1 MIRILIAEEAPLLR
15 SGLVAFLG
23 GLHDVEV
30 VASIGTGEKIV
41 SVGLAFQPEVGLI
54 DVDLPGVDGFAASR
68 ALQEALPDCRTVLM
82 AARRRPGD
90 LRRAVAVRAAGLVM
104 KNTSPDGLVAAIRRV
119 AGGRRFVDPDL
130 AFTELGAAQNP
141 LTDRELEV
149 LALVCQGLNNPAI
162 GKRLYMSPKTASVH
176 ISHILTKLGA
186 TNRTQAATA
195 AHHLGLDLD
204 RPIP

>member
-30 VASIGTGEKIV
+30 VASIGSGEKIV
-41 SVGLAFQPEVGLI
+41 PVALAFKPEVGLI

-68 ALQEALPDCRTVLM
+68 ALQETLPDCRTVLM

-130 AFTELGAAQNP
+130 AFTELSAAQNP

-149 LALVCQGLNNPAI
+149 LTLASQGFTAGQIAESLVLTIGTVRNHLSRINRKVGARNRVHAI
-162 GKRLYMSPKTASVH
+162 RIAEKSGWL
-176 ISHILTKLGA
+176 
-186 TNRTQAATA
+186 
-195 AHHLGLDLD
+195 
-204 RPIP
+204 

>member
-1 MIRILIAEEAPLLR
+1 MIRVLIAEEAPLLR

-23 GLHDVEV
+23 GLNDVEV
-30 VASIGTGEKIV
+30 VASIGSGEKIV

-149 LALVCQGLNNPAI
+149 LTLASQGF
-162 GKRLYMSPKTASVH
+162 
-176 ISHILTKLGA
+176 
-186 TNRTQAATA
+186 TA
-195 AHHLGLDLD
+195 AQIAESLVLTIGTVRNHLSRINRKVGARNRVHAIRIAEKSGWL
-204 RPIP
+204 